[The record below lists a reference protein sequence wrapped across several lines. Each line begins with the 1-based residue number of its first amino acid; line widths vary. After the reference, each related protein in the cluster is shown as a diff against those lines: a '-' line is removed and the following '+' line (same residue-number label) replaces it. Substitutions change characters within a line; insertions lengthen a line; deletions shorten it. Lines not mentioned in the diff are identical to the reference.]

1 MSDDSSAREEVE
13 FKGNGPVL
21 LCDTETTGISYF
33 GSEHPADA
41 IYQPRMCSIDMA
53 LLNDGGD
60 VLNRFSCLI
69 KPDGWP
75 LDNELFMNNLTG
87 AEKIHG
93 LSLEQLQNS
102 GIPIAEAHAMW
113 QDFYRV
119 SQYFCAYSAPFD
131 HKVIR
136 GEWKRLGHPIPF
148 REKQF
153 MCLMKA
159 ARPLCGLKKNP
170 KLSEAVRIL
179 LGKEHA
185 TAHTAAGDVDVSIE
199 LYRYL
204 KERDALVI
212 EDQPESKTKVTE

>member
-1 MSDDSSAREEVE
+1 MS
-13 FKGNGPVL
+13 NIL
-21 LCDTETTGISYF
+21 LFDTETTGIPFY

-41 IYQPRMCSIDMA
+41 PYQPRMCSVDMA
-53 LLNDGGD
+53 LLTESGD
-60 VLNRFSCLI
+60 VVNRKSFLI

-75 LDNELFMNNLTG
+75 LEDDLFTTNLAS

-93 LSLEQLQNS
+93 LSLGQMQS
-102 GIPIAEAHAMW
+102 DGIPIAEAHVAW
-113 QDFYRV
+113 QDFYKASKFV
-119 SQYFCAYSAPFD
+119 CGYNVAFD
-131 HKVIR
+131 HKVVR

-148 REKQF
+148 RDKQF

-170 KLSEAVRIL
+170 KLGEAVQIL
-179 LGKEHA
+179 LGKEHT

-212 EDQPESKTKVTE
+212 EDQPEAKSQVAA